1 MNVQTENL
9 STVRRR
15 IRFTIPAEKVNAA
28 FASTTAKIS
37 AKARIPGFRPGKAPS
52 AMIER
57 QFGVEVRRDVLDRLL
72 QDHVFTAIEEAGVR
86 AVGRPEVES
95 FSDLKRGEAMQVA
108 VVVEVLPEI
117 ELTGYQGAELTAD
130 EVYADEHDLENA
142 LEAKARGR
150 AEWVPVED
158 GAQPGDEIVVDYL
171 MTPQGEGAPV
181 SAERRRFT
189 IGDGRAP
196 AQVDEAV
203 LGSKPGDHI
212 EKEVATEAGDVM
224 FGTVPAVALDI
235 TVHEVQRQEFPKV
248 DDELAK
254 DLGLGNLE
262 ELRAQV
268 QSDLDRQVLEANR
281 ELRRKVAVD
290 NLLALNP
297 IEVPS
302 SVTDAFVDE
311 QLERTFGRMAQRD
324 LKGIEDII
332 RRLRKDLARDA
343 EVAMRR
349 SLALGAVAKDA
360 NLEATDEEVEARL
373 EEMGAREPL
382 RKDAIRKHY
391 TAPEAREEL
400 RRRVVNDKAMDL
412 LVATSQWSTG
422 TRKALHQGQ
431 DGGPADEH
439 EHDDHAGHDHDH
451 AGHDHAGHDHAGHDH
466 AGHDHGHE
474 GHDHAGHD
482 HEGHDHA

>member
-1 MNVQTENL
+1 MNVQIENL

-15 IRFTIPAEKVNAA
+15 IRFTIPAEAVNAA
-28 FASTTAKIS
+28 FVSTTAKIS

-72 QDHVFTAIEEAGVR
+72 QGNVFTAIEEAGVR

-117 ELTGYQGAELTAD
+117 ELTGYEGAELIAD

-142 LEAKARGR
+142 LEEKARGR

-158 GAQPGDEIVVDYL
+158 GAQPGDEIVVDYVL
-171 MTPQGEGAPV
+171 TPQGEGEPV

-212 EKEVATEAGDVM
+212 EKEVAVEAGDVM
-224 FGTVPAVALDI
+224 FGTVPAVAIDV
-235 TVHEVQRQEFPKV
+235 TVHEVQRQEIPKL

-254 DLGLGNLE
+254 DLGLPDLDA
-262 ELRAQV
+262 LRAQV
-268 QSDLDRQVLEANR
+268 QAALDRQVTEANR

-290 NLLALNP
+290 NLLAVNP

-332 RRLRKDLARDA
+332 KRLRKDLTRDA
-343 EVAMRR
+343 EAAMRR
-349 SLALGAVAKDA
+349 SLALGEVAKQA
-360 NLEATDEEVEARL
+360 KVEASHDEVEARI
-373 EEMGAREPL
+373 EDMGAREPL

-391 TAPEAREEL
+391 AALDAREEL
-400 RRRVVNDKAMDL
+400 RRRLVNEKAMDH
-412 LVATSQWSTG
+412 LVAASQWTVG

-431 DGGPADEH
+431 DGGPDDEH
-439 EHDDHAGHDHDH
+439 ADHDHAGHDHDH
-451 AGHDHAGHDHAGHDH
+451 AGHDHADHDHD
-466 AGHDHGHE
+466 
-474 GHDHAGHD
+474 HDHAGHD